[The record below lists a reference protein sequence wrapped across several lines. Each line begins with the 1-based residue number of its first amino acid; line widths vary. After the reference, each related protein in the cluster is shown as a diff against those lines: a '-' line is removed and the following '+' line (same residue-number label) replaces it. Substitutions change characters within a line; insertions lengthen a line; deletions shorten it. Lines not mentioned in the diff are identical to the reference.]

1 MLCFCSKYAEV
12 IHTEDDRQITFRT
25 LRDSPDRDARRSAA
39 GYRSSVCS
47 TPDPALDG
55 TTLDGLAA
63 AIDQLALA
71 NRDGADPADL
81 AERIARLWTMIGD
94 LDPELARRRSAY
106 EIAAGAPGAQRLE
119 WPGRE
124 WTRAACPAQ
133 PGDGA
138 SSGQKD

>member
-1 MLCFCSKYAEV
+1 
-12 IHTEDDRQITFRT
+12 
-25 LRDSPDRDARRSAA
+25 
-39 GYRSSVCS
+39 VCS

-81 AERIARLWTMIGD
+81 AERIARLWTMVGD

-106 EIAAGAPGAQRLE
+106 EIAPGAAGAQRLE

-124 WTRAACPAQ
+124 QPWASCPAQ
-133 PGDGA
+133 PSGDA
-138 SSGQKD
+138 SGQKD